1 MAVFS
6 KFAAKW
12 RVKICFSG
20 GCMFVWL
27 IIVANYATTRPRDK
41 SGINMDEIMGSRLF
55 IGLGANLTPDGYAS
69 PREGCVAA
77 VSALADEGVHLSA
90 LSHWYESAPVPIS
103 DQPWY
108 LNAVAEA
115 TTELDASSTLAALHY
130 IERRFGR
137 VRTERNAARV
147 LDLDLLDFAGMVS
160 DASYLALPHPR
171 LHERAFVLL
180 PLGELCPD
188 WVHPVSGIAI
198 QDLIAMI
205 PANQQIRLAG

>member
-1 MAVFS
+1 
-6 KFAAKW
+6 
-12 RVKICFSG
+12 
-20 GCMFVWL
+20 MFLWL
-27 IIVANYATTRPRDK
+27 IKLENQAKIRLRSNN
-41 SGINMDEIMGSRLF
+41 GINMNKIMSSRLF

-69 PREGCVAA
+69 PREGCIAA
-77 VSALADEGVHLSA
+77 VSALAEEGVHLSA

-115 TTELDASSTLAALHY
+115 TTELDAASTLLALHQ

-137 VRTERNAARV
+137 VRTGRNAARV

-160 DASYLALPHPR
+160 DAQHLALPHPR

-198 QDLIAMI
+198 QDLIAMT
-205 PANQQIRLAG
+205 PADQQIRLAG

>member
-1 MAVFS
+1 
-6 KFAAKW
+6 
-12 RVKICFSG
+12 
-20 GCMFVWL
+20 
-27 IIVANYATTRPRDK
+27 
-41 SGINMDEIMGSRLF
+41 MDEIMGSRLF
-55 IGLGANLTPDGYAS
+55 IGLGANLTPDGYAN
-69 PREGCVAA
+69 PREGCIAA
-77 VSALADEGVHLSA
+77 VLALADEGVHLSA

-115 TTELDASSTLAALHY
+115 TTELDAASTLAALHQ

-137 VRTERNAARV
+137 VRIERNAARV

-160 DASYLALPHPR
+160 DTSKLALPHPR

-198 QDLIAMI
+198 HDLIALI
-205 PANQQIRLAG
+205 PADQQIRLAG

>member
-1 MAVFS
+1 
-6 KFAAKW
+6 
-12 RVKICFSG
+12 
-20 GCMFVWL
+20 MFVWL
-27 IIVANYATTRPRDK
+27 IIVANYATTRSRDK

-115 TTELDASSTLAALHY
+115 TTELDASSTLAALHN

-147 LDLDLLDFAGMVS
+147 LDLDLLDFAGMLS

-188 WVHPVSGIAI
+188 WVHPVSGIAV

-205 PANQQIRLAG
+205 PTDQQIRLAG

>member
-1 MAVFS
+1 
-6 KFAAKW
+6 
-12 RVKICFSG
+12 
-20 GCMFVWL
+20 MFVWL
-27 IIVANYATTRPRDK
+27 VIVADYVTNRSNENSSID
-41 SGINMDEIMGSRLF
+41 MDEIMGSRLF
-55 IGLGANLTPDGYAS
+55 IGLGANLTPDGYAG
-69 PREGCVAA
+69 PREGGMAA
-77 VSALADEGVHLSA
+77 LSALADEGVHLSA

-115 TTELDASSTLAALHY
+115 TTELDAASTLAALHQ

-137 VRTERNAARV
+137 VRIERNAARV

-160 DASYLALPHPR
+160 DTSKLALPHPR

-205 PANQQIRLAG
+205 PASQQIRLVG

>member
-1 MAVFS
+1 M
-6 KFAAKW
+6 
-12 RVKICFSG
+12 
-20 GCMFVWL
+20 
-27 IIVANYATTRPRDK
+27 ANYATTRSGDNDCMDMDK
-41 SGINMDEIMGSRLF
+41 IMNSRLL
-55 IGLGANLTPDGYAS
+55 IGLGANLAPDGYTS
-69 PREGCVAA
+69 PREGCIAA

-115 TTELDASSTLAALHY
+115 TTELDAASTLAALHH

-137 VRTERNAARV
+137 VRIERNAARV
-147 LDLDLLDFAGMVS
+147 LDLDLLDFAGTVS
-160 DASYLALPHPR
+160 DSTNLALPHPR
-171 LHERAFVLL
+171 MHERAFVLL
-180 PLGELCPD
+180 PLGELRPD

-198 QDLIAMI
+198 HDLIAMI

>member
-1 MAVFS
+1 
-6 KFAAKW
+6 
-12 RVKICFSG
+12 
-20 GCMFVWL
+20 MFVWL

-188 WVHPVSGIAI
+188 WVHPASGIKI

>member
-1 MAVFS
+1 
-6 KFAAKW
+6 
-12 RVKICFSG
+12 
-20 GCMFVWL
+20 MFVWL
-27 IIVANYATTRPRDK
+27 IILANYATTRSNEN

-77 VSALADEGVHLSA
+77 VSALADEGVHLLA

-115 TTELDASSTLAALHY
+115 TTDLDAVSTLAALHL

-137 VRTERNAARV
+137 IRTERNAARV
-147 LDLDLLDFAGMVS
+147 LDFDLLDFAGMVNNAS
-160 DASYLALPHPR
+160 DLALPHPR

-188 WVHPVSGIAI
+188 WVHPVSGIVI

-205 PANQQIRLAG
+205 PGDQQLRLAE

>member
-1 MAVFS
+1 MVG
-6 KFAAKW
+6 
-12 RVKICFSG
+12 R
-20 GCMFVWL
+20 M
-27 IIVANYATTRPRDK
+27 IIVANYATTRSGDD
-41 SGINMDEIMGSRLF
+41 SGINMDENMGSQLF

-69 PREGCVAA
+69 PREGCIAA
-77 VSALADEGVHLSA
+77 VLALADEGVHLSA

-115 TTELDASSTLAALHY
+115 TTELDAASTLAALHH

-147 LDLDLLDFAGMVS
+147 LDLDLLDFAGLVIDS
-160 DASYLALPHPR
+160 SNLALPHPR
-171 LHERAFVLL
+171 MHERAFVLL
-180 PLGELCPD
+180 PLGELRPE
-188 WVHPVSGIAI
+188 WEHPVSGIAI

-205 PANQQIRLAG
+205 PADQQIRLAG

>member
-1 MAVFS
+1 M
-6 KFAAKW
+6 
-12 RVKICFSG
+12 I
-20 GCMFVWL
+20 
-27 IIVANYATTRPRDK
+27 NYAINRPSDN
-41 SGINMDEIMGSRLF
+41 SGINLDETMGSRLF

-69 PREGCVAA
+69 PREGCIAA
-77 VSALADEGVHLSA
+77 VLALADEGVHLSA
-90 LSHWYESAPVPIS
+90 LSQWYESAPVPMS

-115 TTELDASSTLAALHY
+115 TTELDAASTLAALHH

-137 VRTERNAARV
+137 VRIERNAARV

-160 DASYLALPHPR
+160 DSSNLALPHPR
-171 LHERAFVLL
+171 MHERAFVLL
-180 PLGELCPD
+180 PLGELRPD

-205 PANQQIRLAG
+205 PADQQIRLAG

>member
-1 MAVFS
+1 
-6 KFAAKW
+6 
-12 RVKICFSG
+12 
-20 GCMFVWL
+20 MFVWL
-27 IIVANYATTRPRDK
+27 IIVANYANTRPRDK

-115 TTELDASSTLAALHY
+115 TTQLDASSTLAALHY

-188 WVHPVSGIAI
+188 WVHPLSGIAI

>member
-1 MAVFS
+1 
-6 KFAAKW
+6 
-12 RVKICFSG
+12 
-20 GCMFVWL
+20 
-27 IIVANYATTRPRDK
+27 
-41 SGINMDEIMGSRLF
+41 MGSRLF

-205 PANQQIRLAG
+205 PADQQIRLAG

>member
-1 MAVFS
+1 
-6 KFAAKW
+6 
-12 RVKICFSG
+12 
-20 GCMFVWL
+20 MFVWL
-27 IIVANYATTRPRDK
+27 IIVANYATTRSSDN

-69 PREGCVAA
+69 PREGCIAA

-90 LSHWYESAPVPIS
+90 LSRWYESAPVPIS
-103 DQPWY
+103 NQPWY

-115 TTELDASSTLAALHY
+115 TTELDAPSALAALHQ

-137 VRTERNAARV
+137 IRAERNAARV
-147 LDLDLLDFAGMVS
+147 LDLDLLDFAGTVRGSS
-160 DASYLALPHPR
+160 DLALPHPR
-171 LHERAFVLL
+171 LHKRAFVLL

-205 PANQQIRLAG
+205 PADQKIRLAG

>member
-1 MAVFS
+1 
-6 KFAAKW
+6 
-12 RVKICFSG
+12 
-20 GCMFVWL
+20 MFVRMK
-27 IIVANYATTRPRDK
+27 IVANYATTRSSDN
-41 SGINMDEIMGSRLF
+41 SGINMDENMGSRLF

-77 VSALADEGVHLSA
+77 LSALADEGVHLSA
-90 LSHWYESAPVPIS
+90 LSRWYESAPVPIS

-115 TTELDASSTLAALHY
+115 TAELDAASTLAALHN

-137 VRTERNAARV
+137 VRIERNAARV

-160 DASYLALPHPR
+160 DASNLTLPHPR

-188 WVHPVSGIAI
+188 WVHPVSGITI

-205 PANQQIRLAG
+205 PADQQIRLAG

>member
-1 MAVFS
+1 M
-6 KFAAKW
+6 W
-12 RVKICFSG
+12 
-20 GCMFVWL
+20 M
-27 IIVANYATTRPRDK
+27 IIMTNYAINRPSDNGGK
-41 SGINMDEIMGSRLF
+41 NMGESMGSRLL

-69 PREGCVAA
+69 PREGCTAA
-77 VSALADEGVHLSA
+77 LSALAEEGVHLSA
-90 LSHWYESAPVPIS
+90 LSNWYESAPVPIS

-115 TTELDASSTLAALHY
+115 TTELNAVSTLAALHH

-147 LDLDLLDFAGMVS
+147 LDLDLLDFAGMVNS
-160 DASYLALPHPR
+160 ANDLALPHPR

-188 WVHPVSGIAI
+188 WVHPVSGVVI

-205 PANQQIRLAG
+205 PGDQQIRLAG

>member
-1 MAVFS
+1 
-6 KFAAKW
+6 
-12 RVKICFSG
+12 
-20 GCMFVWL
+20 MFVWL
-27 IIVANYATTRPRDK
+27 IIVAKYATTRSSDN
-41 SGINMDEIMGSRLF
+41 GGNYMDEIMGFRLF
-55 IGLGANLTPDGYAS
+55 IGLGANLTPHGYTS

-90 LSHWYESAPVPIS
+90 LSNWYESEPVPIS

-115 TTELDASSTLAALHY
+115 TTGLDAASTLAALHK

-137 VRTERNAARV
+137 VRTKRNAARV
-147 LDLDLLDFAGMVS
+147 LDLDLLDFAGTAS
-160 DASYLALPHPR
+160 DASDLALPHPR

-205 PANQQIRLAG
+205 PADQQIRLAE

>member
-1 MAVFS
+1 
-6 KFAAKW
+6 
-12 RVKICFSG
+12 
-20 GCMFVWL
+20 MFVWL
-27 IIVANYATTRPRDK
+27 VIVADYVTNRSNEN
-41 SGINMDEIMGSRLF
+41 SGIDMDEIMGSRLF
-55 IGLGANLTPDGYAS
+55 IGLGANLTPDGYAG
-69 PREGCVAA
+69 PREGGMAA
-77 VSALADEGVHLSA
+77 LSALADEGVHLLA
-90 LSHWYESAPVPIS
+90 LSNWYESAPVPIS

-115 TTELDASSTLAALHY
+115 TTELDAASTLAALHY

-160 DASYLALPHPR
+160 DTSKLALPHPR

-198 QDLIAMI
+198 HDLIALI
-205 PANQQIRLAG
+205 PADQQIRLAG

>member
-1 MAVFS
+1 
-6 KFAAKW
+6 
-12 RVKICFSG
+12 
-20 GCMFVWL
+20 MFVWL
-27 IIVANYATTRPRDK
+27 IIVAKYATTRSSDN
-41 SGINMDEIMGSRLF
+41 GGNYMDEIMGSRLF
-55 IGLGANLTPDGYAS
+55 IGLGANLAPDGYAG
-69 PREGCVAA
+69 PREGGMAA
-77 VSALADEGVHLSA
+77 VSALADEGVHLLA

-115 TTELDASSTLAALHY
+115 TTELDAASTLAALHN

-147 LDLDLLDFAGMVS
+147 LDLDLLDFAGMIN
-160 DASYLALPHPR
+160 DAGDLALPHPR

-188 WVHPVSGIAI
+188 WVHPLSGIAI

-205 PANQQIRLAG
+205 PADQQIRLAG

>member
-1 MAVFS
+1 
-6 KFAAKW
+6 
-12 RVKICFSG
+12 
-20 GCMFVWL
+20 MFVWM
-27 IIVANYATTRPRDK
+27 IIMTNYAIKRPSGNGDK
-41 SGINMDEIMGSRLF
+41 NLDEIMGSRLL

-69 PREGCVAA
+69 PREGCIAA

-108 LNAVAEA
+108 LNAAAEA
-115 TTELDASSTLAALHY
+115 TTELDAASTLAALHH

-160 DASYLALPHPR
+160 NAHDLALPHPR

-205 PANQQIRLAG
+205 PADQQIRLAE

>member
-1 MAVFS
+1 
-6 KFAAKW
+6 
-12 RVKICFSG
+12 
-20 GCMFVWL
+20 MFVWL
-27 IIVANYATTRPRDK
+27 IISENYATTRPSEN
-41 SGINMDEIMGSRLF
+41 SGINMDEIMGSRIF

-108 LNAVAEA
+108 LNAVVEA
-115 TTELDASSTLAALHY
+115 TTELDAASTLAALHL

-137 VRTERNAARV
+137 IRAERNAARV
-147 LDLDLLDFAGMVS
+147 LDLDLLDFAGMVRDTS
-160 DASYLALPHPR
+160 DLALPHPR

-205 PANQQIRLAG
+205 PVDQQIRLAG

>member
-1 MAVFS
+1 MQAHARDVLQPYQ
-6 KFAAKW
+6 
-12 RVKICFSG
+12 RLLMRGCICRR
-20 GCMFVWL
+20 CH
-27 IIVANYATTRPRDK
+27 
-41 SGINMDEIMGSRLF
+41 
-55 IGLGANLTPDGYAS
+55 IGMNPH
-69 PREGCVAA
+69 
-77 VSALADEGVHLSA
+77 HLSA

-115 TTELDASSTLAALHY
+115 TTELDAASTLAALHR

-137 VRTERNAARV
+137 IRAERNAARV

-160 DASYLALPHPR
+160 DASDLVLPHPR

-188 WVHPVSGIAI
+188 WVHPLSGIAI
-198 QDLIAMI
+198 QDLITMI
-205 PANQQIRLAG
+205 PADQQIRLAG

>member
-1 MAVFS
+1 M
-6 KFAAKW
+6 
-12 RVKICFSG
+12 
-20 GCMFVWL
+20 
-27 IIVANYATTRPRDK
+27 ANYATIRPSDN
-41 SGINMDEIMGSRLF
+41 SDINMDKIMASRLF

-69 PREGCVAA
+69 PREGCIAA

-90 LSHWYESAPVPIS
+90 LSRWYESAPVPIS

-115 TTELDASSTLAALHY
+115 TTELDAASTLAALHR

-137 VRTERNAARV
+137 VRIEPNAARV
-147 LDLDLLDFAGMVS
+147 LDLDLLEFAGMVS
-160 DASYLALPHPR
+160 DASNFALPHPR

-188 WVHPVSGIAI
+188 WVHPISGVAI

-205 PANQQIRLAG
+205 PADQQIRLAG

>member
-1 MAVFS
+1 
-6 KFAAKW
+6 
-12 RVKICFSG
+12 
-20 GCMFVWL
+20 MFVWM
-27 IIVANYATTRPRDK
+27 IIMANYASTRFSDN
-41 SGINMDEIMGSRLF
+41 SGIKMDEIMGSRLF
-55 IGLGANLTPDGYAS
+55 IGLGANLTPEGYSS
-69 PREGCVAA
+69 PREGCIAA
-77 VSALADEGVHLSA
+77 VSALADEGVHLLT

-115 TTELDASSTLAALHY
+115 TTELDAASTLAALHL

-137 VRTERNAARV
+137 VRTEPNAARV
-147 LDLDLLDFAGMVS
+147 LDLDLLDFAGIVS
-160 DASYLALPHPR
+160 DASDLTLPHPR

-198 QDLIAMI
+198 QDLIARI
-205 PANQQIRLAG
+205 PTDQQIRLVG

>member
-1 MAVFS
+1 
-6 KFAAKW
+6 
-12 RVKICFSG
+12 
-20 GCMFVWL
+20 MFVWL
-27 IIVANYATTRPRDK
+27 IILANYATTCSRNK

-77 VSALADEGVHLSA
+77 VSALSDEGVHLSA
-90 LSHWYESAPVPIS
+90 LSQWYESAPVPIS

-115 TTELDASSTLAALHY
+115 MTELNAASTLAALHL
-130 IERRFGR
+130 IEQRFGR
-137 VRTERNAARV
+137 IRTERNMARV
-147 LDLDLLDFAGMVS
+147 LDLDLLDFAGMVY
-160 DASYLALPHPR
+160 DASDLELPHPR
-171 LHERAFVLL
+171 VHERAFVLL

-188 WVHPVSGIAI
+188 WVHPVSGIAV

-205 PANQQIRLAG
+205 PADLKIRLAG

>member
-1 MAVFS
+1 M
-6 KFAAKW
+6 
-12 RVKICFSG
+12 
-20 GCMFVWL
+20 
-27 IIVANYATTRPRDK
+27 
-41 SGINMDEIMGSRLF
+41 
-55 IGLGANLTPDGYAS
+55 
-69 PREGCVAA
+69 
-77 VSALADEGVHLSA
+77 SA

-115 TTELDASSTLAALHY
+115 TTELDAASTLAALHH

-147 LDLDLLDFAGMVS
+147 LDFDLLDFAGMVNN
-160 DASYLALPHPR
+160 ASALALPHPR

-188 WVHPVSGIAI
+188 WIHPVSGIVV

-205 PANQQIRLAG
+205 PGDQQIRLAE

>member
-1 MAVFS
+1 M
-6 KFAAKW
+6 K
-12 RVKICFSG
+12 
-20 GCMFVWL
+20 
-27 IIVANYATTRPRDK
+27 
-41 SGINMDEIMGSRLF
+41 SRLF

-77 VSALADEGVHLSA
+77 LSALADEGVHLSA

-103 DQPWY
+103 NQPWY

-115 TTELDASSTLAALHY
+115 TTELNAASTLAALHN

-160 DASYLALPHPR
+160 DTSKLALPHPR

-180 PLGELCPD
+180 PLGEICPD

-205 PANQQIRLAG
+205 PAEQQIRLAG

>member
-1 MAVFS
+1 MV
-6 KFAAKW
+6 
-12 RVKICFSG
+12 G
-20 GCMFVWL
+20 QM
-27 IIVANYATTRPRDK
+27 IIVANYATTRSGDD
-41 SGINMDEIMGSRLF
+41 SGINMDENMGSQLF

-69 PREGCVAA
+69 PREGCIAA

-90 LSHWYESAPVPIS
+90 LSRWYESAPVPMS

-115 TTELDASSTLAALHY
+115 ATELDAASTLAALHH

-137 VRTERNAARV
+137 VRIERNAARV
-147 LDLDLLDFAGMVS
+147 LDLDLLDFAGTVS
-160 DASYLALPHPR
+160 DSSNLALPHPR
-171 LHERAFVLL
+171 MHERAFVLL
-180 PLGELCPD
+180 PLGEIRPD

-205 PANQQIRLAG
+205 PADQQIRLAG

>member
-1 MAVFS
+1 
-6 KFAAKW
+6 
-12 RVKICFSG
+12 
-20 GCMFVWL
+20 MFVWM
-27 IIVANYATTRPRDK
+27 IIMINYDINRPSDNGDK
-41 SGINMDEIMGSRLF
+41 NLDEIMGSRLL

-69 PREGCVAA
+69 PREGCIAA

-108 LNAVAEA
+108 LNAAAEA
-115 TTELDASSTLAALHY
+115 TTELDAASTLAALHH

-160 DASYLALPHPR
+160 NAHDLALPHPR

-205 PANQQIRLAG
+205 PADQQIRLAE

>member
-1 MAVFS
+1 V
-6 KFAAKW
+6 
-12 RVKICFSG
+12 
-20 GCMFVWL
+20 FVWL
-27 IIVANYATTRPRDK
+27 IILANYATTQ
-41 SGINMDEIMGSRLF
+41 SNENSSINMDEIMGSRLF
-55 IGLGANLTPDGYAS
+55 IGLGANLTPDGYAG
-69 PREGCVAA
+69 PREGGMAA
-77 VSALADEGVHLSA
+77 ISALADEGVHLLAMSR
-90 LSHWYESAPVPIS
+90 WYESAPVPIS

-115 TTELDASSTLAALHY
+115 TTELDAASTLAALHY
-130 IERRFGR
+130 TERRFGR

-160 DASYLALPHPR
+160 NASDLALPHPR

-198 QDLIAMI
+198 QDLIAML
-205 PANQQIRLAG
+205 PGDQQIRLVG

>member
-1 MAVFS
+1 
-6 KFAAKW
+6 
-12 RVKICFSG
+12 
-20 GCMFVWL
+20 MFVWL
-27 IIVANYATTRPRDK
+27 IIVANYATTRSRDK

-160 DASYLALPHPR
+160 DSSNLALPHPR
-171 LHERAFVLL
+171 MHERAFVLL
-180 PLGELCPD
+180 PLGELRPD

-205 PANQQIRLAG
+205 PAGQQIRLAG